1 MDRSFSMQL
10 EQKIEGNS
18 YFKKSIIMLNVE
30 TSLYTIL
37 SLPPSHSHKQT
48 YSHLRI
54 VPSHL
59 SCILVCSVS
68 DPDPIRIHP
77 DPLHLAGSGSGST
90 LILASDPDPDP
101 LRFLFPDP
109 DPDPAK
115 CSGSGWIRVEPKLC
129 REKSKTATTS
139 TNLPSRLHY
148 FFNFFVWNRV
158 NIHYLPT

>member
-1 MDRSFSMQL
+1 MF
-10 EQKIEGNS
+10 QKWDFIKKLS
-18 YFKKSIIMLNVE
+18 KIFKKNFMFE
-30 TSLYTIL
+30 
-37 SLPPSHSHKQT
+37 
-48 YSHLRI
+48 
-54 VPSHL
+54 
-59 SCILVCSVS
+59 ILVTFFFQDLFCLLEAAFRIR
-68 DPDPIRIHP
+68 IRIHP
-77 DPLHLAGSGSGST
+77 DPLHLTGSGSGST
-90 LILASDPDPDP
+90 LILASDPVPDP
-101 LRFLFPDP
+101 LRFLFP

>member
-1 MDRSFSMQL
+1 MF
-10 EQKIEGNS
+10 E
-18 YFKKSIIMLNVE
+18 
-30 TSLYTIL
+30 
-37 SLPPSHSHKQT
+37 
-48 YSHLRI
+48 
-54 VPSHL
+54 
-59 SCILVCSVS
+59 ILVTFFFQDLFCLLEAAFR
-68 DPDPIRIHP
+68 IRIHP
-77 DPLHLAGSGSGST
+77 DPLHLTGSGST
-90 LILASDPDPDP
+90 LILASDPVPDPDP

>member
-1 MDRSFSMQL
+1 MDLYFTCTSLPAAVGYPPSSSSWAGWEQL
-10 EQKIEGNS
+10 EQKEQQSSKMRIL
-18 YFKKSIIMLNVE
+18 II
-30 TSLYTIL
+30 
-37 SLPPSHSHKQT
+37 
-48 YSHLRI
+48 
-54 VPSHL
+54 
-59 SCILVCSVS
+59 SVS
-68 DPDPIRIHP
+68 DPDP
-77 DPLHLAGSGSGST
+77 LHLAGST

-101 LRFLFPDP
+101 LRFLF
-109 DPDPAK
+109 PDPAK

>member
-1 MDRSFSMQL
+1 MYAAF
-10 EQKIEGNS
+10 
-18 YFKKSIIMLNVE
+18 
-30 TSLYTIL
+30 
-37 SLPPSHSHKQT
+37 
-48 YSHLRI
+48 RI
-54 VPSHL
+54 R
-59 SCILVCSVS
+59 
-68 DPDPIRIHP
+68 IRIHP
-77 DPLHLAGSGSGST
+77 DPLHLAGSGST
-90 LILASDPDPDP
+90 LILASDPDP
-101 LRFLFPDP
+101 LRILFPDPDP